1 MNEECPLS
9 SVPIGTFCKI
19 QRIECPSEE
28 CARRILEMG
37 FCKNREI
44 QVLSSNYSLV
54 CKTCSFRVGISK
66 KLAESIIVEL
76 VENEK
81 GI

>member
-19 QRIECPSEE
+19 KRIECPSME

-37 FCKNREI
+37 LCKNREI
-44 QVLSSNYSLV
+44 QILSSNCSV
-54 CKTCSFRVGISK
+54 ICKSCQFRVGMSK
-66 KLAESIIVEL
+66 KVADSIIVEL
-76 VENEK
+76 LK
-81 GI
+81 